1 MSSSPRPRRVL
12 RLEVPI
18 ESDDELAALEG
29 ALLTA
34 RASEL
39 SQIRRRADRLSFG
52 YGSDT
57 ARETMNDEV
66 DQAERRW
73 AMLDRLIAALKAPSS
88 DDVR

>member
-1 MSSSPRPRRVL
+1 VSASPRGRVL
-12 RLEVPI
+12 RLEIPI
-18 ESDDELAALEG
+18 ESDEELAALEG
-29 ALLTA
+29 ALLAA

-52 YGSDT
+52 YGTDT

-73 AMLDRLIAALKAPSS
+73 TMLGRLLESLKTASAADAE
-88 DDVR
+88 